1 MKKRILILVLI
12 FSMLFVTGIGV
23 FTVSAAEN
31 EETVT
36 PRFTNCNQC
45 NFMFRVLDPGE
56 AHVGVTYNAKS
67 DVFTQAKVT
76 VKIQKKFLGLF
87 WTTVDIGTT
96 NDEWVAYSTAINGQF
111 YNYFNVDGT
120 GTYRA
125 VFCVE
130 IYGTSGAV
138 DIIENT
144 IEYKYT

>member
-1 MKKRILILVLI
+1 MKKRISIIILIL
-12 FSMLFVTGIGV
+12 SMLFVSGIGS
-23 FTVSAAEN
+23 FTASAEGIS
-31 EETVT
+31 
-36 PRFTNCNQC
+36 PRYTNCTYADS
-45 NFMFRVLDPGE
+45 NFTVLDPGE
-56 AHVGVTYNAKS
+56 AHISVTYNAKS
-67 DVFTQAKVT
+67 DVFTYAKLT

-87 WTTVDIGTT
+87 WRTVDIGTT
-96 NDEWVAYSTAINGQF
+96 NDEWIAYSNDVYGEF

-138 DIIENT
+138 DTIENT